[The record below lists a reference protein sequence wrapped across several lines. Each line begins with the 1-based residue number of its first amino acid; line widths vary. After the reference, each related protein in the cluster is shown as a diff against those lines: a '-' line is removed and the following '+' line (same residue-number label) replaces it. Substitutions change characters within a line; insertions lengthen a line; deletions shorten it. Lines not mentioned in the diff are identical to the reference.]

1 MTFSTEEILVN
12 DINLVF
18 FIAPQKMAVV
28 LAIIERR
35 KYNELY
41 YMGLYFQQR
50 IFKMRKSNSLLLS
63 VVLHTC
69 STVRI
74 NKSFEPFQL
83 QSFFFIIITKSAFCN
98 NNKKSD
104 E

>member
-41 YMGLYFQQR
+41 YMGLYFQ
-50 IFKMRKSNSLLLS
+50 
-63 VVLHTC
+63 
-69 STVRI
+69 
-74 NKSFEPFQL
+74 
-83 QSFFFIIITKSAFCN
+83 
-98 NNKKSD
+98 
-104 E
+104 